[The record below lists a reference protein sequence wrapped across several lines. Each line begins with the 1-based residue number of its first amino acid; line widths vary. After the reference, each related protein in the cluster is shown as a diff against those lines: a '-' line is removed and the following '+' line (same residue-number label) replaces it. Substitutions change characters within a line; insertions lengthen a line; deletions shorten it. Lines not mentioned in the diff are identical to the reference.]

1 MNADVSETRGLSHTR
16 AGLHETQQSIIQPFF
31 PFRGR
36 GKIPFL
42 HRRPHT
48 ALLMLGNETS
58 TPPGVGVRG
67 GGEGYQNQK
76 KKIAFYGKRASIR
89 HSSKMSVGK
98 LYVFICVRVESA
110 LHTHKDGD
118 PAFVKLRNP
127 TTDAASLY
135 LFSSGDVQL
144 YEVKAFTEDCHSW
157 FIGQTVQRDGR
168 LLYITPMDP
177 LYLMLPYLVKAA
189 SEGKFQPLDQVVMDE
204 EFPACSRL
212 LNCTRSLSSVHHIAE
227 EKEVGSLKFHRYSQE
242 KTMQWLSKK
251 VDRTVTALR
260 RTNISVGEG
269 VKSTTYVRVKTE
281 SDAND
286 EDYLRYA
293 HGLVSEYINED
304 LRKALLQHLQ
314 YVNHISSYNLNV
326 FIGPTLPELL
336 SPKETEPP
344 SKKRKLSEQPV
355 EAGEDFSKFNSSDF
369 ARKPPKK
376 MTAAQKTLAKVD
388 KSGMKTMSSFF
399 SPKVKTEK
407 K

>member
-1 MNADVSETRGLSHTR
+1 MAT
-16 AGLHETQQSIIQPFF
+16 
-31 PFRGR
+31 
-36 GKIPFL
+36 
-42 HRRPHT
+42 
-48 ALLMLGNETS
+48 
-58 TPPGVGVRG
+58 
-67 GGEGYQNQK
+67 K
-76 KKIAFYGKRASIR
+76 KKRTPNTQNDSWVAITA
-89 HSSKMSVGK
+89 
-98 LYVFICVRVESA
+98 ESA

-177 LYLMLPYLVKAA
+177 LYLMLPYVVKAA

-304 LRKALLQHLQ
+304 LRKALLKHLQ
-314 YVNHISSYNLNV
+314 
-326 FIGPTLPELL
+326 LPELL

-399 SPKVKTEK
+399 SPKVKTERK
-407 K
+407 